1 MNHRHK
7 RIFEDTVN
15 QRFQTVSSKFTAV
28 SVSSAPITTH
38 LKPEESRAETEIHS
52 TFSIERSVEE
62 KWESEPNKDNDT
74 VDKPGTAQ
82 VNDVHSIACDRQLAS
97 MTSEVIP

>member
-1 MNHRHK
+1 MNRPHK

-15 QRFQTVSSKFTAV
+15 WTFQTVSSKFTA
-28 SVSSAPITTH
+28 VSSAPITTH
-38 LKPEESRAETEIHS
+38 LKPEESRAEMEIHS
-52 TFSIERSVEE
+52 TFSIERSVEG
-62 KWESEPNKDNDT
+62 KWESEPNKDNNT

-82 VNDVHSIACDRQLAS
+82 VNDVYSTACDRQLAS